1 MCPSVG
7 SLWTVRWEQLRWE
20 RLWGDL
26 ASQSEQLE
34 RDELSGEVADR
45 AQREHAT
52 VGFGDRVRASLG
64 CTLACQVRGGRTVR
78 GVLVGAGPDWLALR
92 ADGPG
97 SAPTHLVSLAAVVGV
112 SGLARTA
119 VPVGATG
126 LVERRLDVRHVLRRV
141 GEAGIEVGL
150 ARTSGPDLRGT
161 VVRVGQ
167 DYVDLATEGG
177 ATWSVPLGAVACVL
191 LT

>member
-7 SLWTVRWEQLRWE
+7 NLWTVRWEHQRWE
-20 RLWGDL
+20 RLWDDL
-26 ASQSEQLE
+26 ASQAEQLE

-52 VGFGDRVRASLG
+52 VGLRERVRASLG
-64 CTLACQVRGGRTVR
+64 RTLACQVPGGRIVR
-78 GVLVGAGPDWLALR
+78 GMLVGAGPDWLALR

-97 SAPTHLVSLAAVVGV
+97 GAPTHLVRLGAVVGV
-112 SGLARTA
+112 SGLARAA
-119 VPVGATG
+119 VPAGATG
-126 LVERRLDVRHVLRRV
+126 LVERHLDLRHVLRRLC
-141 GEAGIEVGL
+141 EAGIEVGL
-150 ARTSGPDLRGT
+150 ARASAPDLRGT

-177 ATWSVPLGAVACVL
+177 ATWSVPVGAVDCVL